1 MGMLQEFK
9 EFAMKGN
16 LIDLAV
22 GVVMGAA
29 FGAVTSSFINGI
41 FMPLVGLIF
50 QVGDLANAKLVLKP
64 AVLDAAGKVATP
76 ETAVAYGSFV
86 GAIINF
92 LIVAFVMFMVIK
104 AMNKLKKEEAA
115 APAAPSA
122 TEVLLTEI
130 RDALKK

>member
-16 LIDLAV
+16 LIDMAV

-29 FGAVTSSFINGI
+29 FGAVTAAFINGI

-50 QVGDLANAKLVLKP
+50 QVGDLANAKLILKP
-64 AVLDAAGKVATP
+64 AVLDAAGKITTA
-76 ETAVAYGSFV
+76 ETAIAYGSFV

-92 LIVAFVMFMVIK
+92 LVVAFVMFMVIK
-104 AMNKLKKEEAA
+104 AVNKFKNEAPA
-115 APAAPSA
+115 APAEPSA
-122 TEVLLTEI
+122 TEVLLAEI
-130 RDALKK
+130 RDVLKK